1 MTVNLPT
8 DAISVRQPWAWAII
22 HAGKNIENRGAVA
35 LRHMR
40 LNRGSR
46 TTLAVHAA
54 QGMTQDEY
62 SSARDFM
69 AGIGVTCPPP
79 GDLVR
84 GAIIGAVRVDGV
96 VTASPSPWFFGPR
109 GIVLHDPIA
118 VDPIYCAGALGLF
131 NWHDARKI
139 APPPLAGWMRARENC
154 SSKSPR
160 ANTPT
165 LFDLA
170 PQIGGEGRKN
180 GGL

>member
-54 QGMTQDEY
+54 QGMTQAEY
-62 SSARDFM
+62 SFARDFM

-84 GAIIGAVRVDGV
+84 GAIIGAVPKPNDS
-96 VTASPSPWFFGPR
+96 APSS
-109 GIVLHDPIA
+109 A
-118 VDPIYCAGALGLF
+118 ALITSRPVF
-131 NWHDARKI
+131 M
-139 APPPLAGWMRARENC
+139 PPSACTITRSRRPLAISDCRASDRP
-154 SSKSPR
+154 SSHGVP
-160 ANTPT
+160 A
-165 LFDLA
+165 
-170 PQIGGEGRKN
+170 
-180 GGL
+180 